1 MTSKRIGGTHPMTPY
16 GYTSL
21 EQYWNVVS
29 KPAHPTTDGPYLK
42 GPGSTVKLP
51 GLFEVA
57 SDTQQAA
64 Q

>member
-1 MTSKRIGGTHPMTPY
+1 MTPY